1 MMALLHDNRLT
12 LDKFEGVSKSNKPA
26 VPHFAVPTTA
36 GTGAEI
42 TPVAVISDP
51 ATHRK
56 VLITDGKMLP
66 DYIALDPVIMQG
78 LPPSITAA
86 TG

>member
-12 LDKFEGVSKSNKPA
+12 LDKFEGIEPSNKPA
-26 VPHFAVPTTA
+26 VPHFC
-36 GTGAEI
+36 GTDNGWDWCRDHTGCRNI
-42 TPVAVISDP
+42 DP

-66 DYIALDPVIMQG
+66 DYIALDP
-78 LPPSITAA
+78 
-86 TG
+86 